1 MTDGELYSA
10 EELHRLTASARAT
23 PQAEWLKEHGIPH
36 QLDGK
41 RVIVSRIHVRAWLE
55 GRTVLSSIGPNWAA
69 LTRA

>member
-10 EELHRLTASARAT
+10 AELHRLTDAARAAA
-23 PQAEWLKEHGIPH
+23 QAEWLKSHGIPH

-41 RVIVSRIHVRAWLE
+41 RVIVSRVHVRAWLE
-55 GRTVLSSIGPNWAA
+55 GRTVLSSTGPNWAA